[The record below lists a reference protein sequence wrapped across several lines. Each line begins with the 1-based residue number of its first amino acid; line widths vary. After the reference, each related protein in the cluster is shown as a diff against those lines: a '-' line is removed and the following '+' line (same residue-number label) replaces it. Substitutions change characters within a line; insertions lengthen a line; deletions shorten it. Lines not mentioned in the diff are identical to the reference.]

1 MVVYCYSVTDSPF
14 MERLSAILA
23 GENIRLQPVRLAG
36 DFAFNLAGDRQL
48 RSGDIIILLLASTM
62 EIEQFLK
69 MKELLADFRL
79 IILLTDNREEMVNR
93 AHALMPRFL
102 STTEEDIDET
112 VRVIERMVRHSMHQ
126 KTIGQTRQTLT
137 QRQP

>member
-1 MVVYCYSVTDSPF
+1 MVVYYYSVNDSPF

-36 DFAFNLAGDRQL
+36 DFAFNLPGDRQL
-48 RSGDIIILLLASTM
+48 RSGDIIILLLASPM

-69 MKELLADFRL
+69 IRELLADFRL
-79 IILLTDNREEMVNR
+79 IILLTDSREEMVAR

-102 STTEEDIDET
+102 SSIEQDMGET
-112 VRVIERMVRHSMHQ
+112 VRVIERMVLHSVHQ
-126 KTIGQTRQTLT
+126 ERIGQNRQRST
-137 QRQP
+137 